1 MAQESIKGYCAMY
14 RRIVFLGLGGS
25 GGKTIRFLK
34 RDLTSWLTAH
44 GWDVADRGIPRGFQ
58 FLHIDTPT
66 VQDGVSMGGADML
79 PDSEYLGLVG
89 PGVDFRAVTNA
100 LDSRPGVLEEQAGWR
115 VRPDALDVPITTGAG
130 AFRAVGRT
138 IAAAQINLMREGIQ
152 NLINRVNAPSAI
164 SDNSELWTMTQ
175 KDGPLGN
182 VTSPVVVV
190 ISSLAGGTGAGL
202 LLDTFDLLRSLQP
215 TWGGDSFGILY
226 TPEVFRSIGGGLMA
240 GIQPNSLAAISE
252 ILNGYYWHGSDDN
265 QGAGVGVDI
274 GLKSSRIHSGAG
286 AVGAIVKSGAAY
298 PFLVGSTNS
307 SNVAFST
314 DKQVF
319 ETIGSALVAWCVDE
333 VVQDQLI
340 AFTMANWQARAF
352 DNLGSPDLLVN
363 KGQPNEWG
371 LPAFSAIGCAR
382 VSVGTRYMER
392 YSAQRLA
399 RDAATYLAG
408 YHMESDEA
416 KSVMAQTGVVDP
428 ELTAERIASDK
439 MTWFLKEAGLRERGT
454 DENDIIDSLR
464 PAEYAGKWESAVNT
478 ARQLADLQKGSAA
491 QWLDSIAAAVRQATV
506 QFDTEMR
513 SLIEARVRDWVETK
527 PGEVIRV
534 VEESIANYGL
544 KVTVKVLDNLVRYL
558 VDPSEGVSAEL
569 MGATEHQAYSQW
581 ASEAEW
587 SQQAA
592 AALGTSKGNFTMQSN
607 EKVGEAIVGA
617 MHYSCFVVEA
627 QIREYASILLKE
639 FVEGFVVPLR
649 RKLADES
656 VFLEASINNITSWPT
671 WSAGDPTG
679 DCRPPSSEFTLIDP
693 ASFHELFLELLS
705 SSVGDVDKLER
716 TTHRSIART
725 DIISGAFLRKMEAA
739 AGANDNLVRPIQAIQ
754 VSQTWVPSVA
764 VLRDTNKPRASI
776 VVDLKFRPENLA
788 SRAEVWLRR
797 DGTAFDDL
805 LSSTLR
811 TYTSGSAVFSGNVH
825 VTEVEYEQ
833 RRTRFVGQLRA
844 AIESSAPLVQLDL
857 ALHPTIHPVRDLRR
871 QFTKFPF
878 NGHPLQDAVVN
889 IIRPQIVGQAGDMN
903 DGQLNNYFV
912 NDASIESVQIMS
924 TLAGAHHPV
933 LFKSLLSPIAQ
944 RWNSEKDVQ
953 QNRDAFWSKRRAR
966 LAGEAIPAPQ
976 EHIICMIRGWFT
988 GRVLGLIDV
997 PRDGASRPMLISQP
1011 WSIDRAAAPFP
1022 HPLLSTPTSDAGD
1035 ELFAVLEAL
1044 GLAIVNVGV
1053 VNNTTPLL
1061 PYISLREL
1069 GSMRDGSQRILA
1081 YEQLN
1086 PMLSHWILTGKLI
1099 AEAEGRTKDEVALR
1113 AGLQA
1118 ALDAKLLS
1126 AQDDP
1131 SSRKEAL
1138 LGLFTSILESYA
1150 ARRDKYFSEAEL
1162 RRNSLS
1168 SPPLWTSLRTTS
1180 NQPDLIARALRQ
1192 LVDAV
1197 AQFGITGPTGY

>member
-1 MAQESIKGYCAMY
+1 MY
-14 RRIVFLGLGGS
+14 RRIVFVGLGGS

-44 GWDVADRGIPRGFQ
+44 GWDVSERGIPRGFQ

-89 PGVDFRAVTNA
+89 RGVDFQAVTNA
-100 LDSRPGVLEEQAGWR
+100 LDSRSGVLEEQAGWR
-115 VRPDALDVPITTGAG
+115 VRPPLDVPISTGAG

-138 IAAAQINLMREGIQ
+138 IAAAQINLLRDGIQ

-164 SDNSELWTMTQ
+164 SDNSELWTITQ
-175 KDGPLGN
+175 DKPLGN
-182 VTSPVVVV
+182 LASPVVVV

-202 LLDTFDLLRSLQP
+202 LLDTFDLLRSAEP

-265 QGAGVGVDI
+265 RGAGDGIDI

-286 AVGAIVKSGAAY
+286 AVGAIASSGPAY

-333 VVQDQLI
+333 VVQDELI
-340 AFTMANWQARAF
+340 AFTMSNWVDRALANV
-352 DNLGSPDLLVN
+352 GKPDLLVN
-363 KGQPNEWG
+363 QGADNEWG
-371 LPAFSAIGCAR
+371 LPAFNAIGCAR
-382 VSVGTRYMER
+382 VSVGTRFFER

-399 RDAATYLAG
+399 RDAATYIAG

-416 KSVMAQTGVVDP
+416 KSIMAQTGVVDP
-428 ELTAERIASDK
+428 ELTAERIAGDK
-439 MTWFLKEAGLRERGT
+439 MTWFLKETGLRERGT

-464 PAEYAGKWESAVNT
+464 PVEYSGKWESAVNT
-478 ARQLADLQKGSAA
+478 ARQLADIQKGSAS
-491 QWLDSIAAAVRQATV
+491 QWLDSIASAVREATV

-513 SLIEARVRDWVETK
+513 PYLEARVRSWVETK

-544 KVTVKVLDNLVRYL
+544 KVTVKILDNLSSYL
-558 VDPSEGVSAEL
+558 IDPTEGVSTEL
-569 MGATEHQAYSQW
+569 MGAAEHQAYSQW

-607 EKVGEAIVGA
+607 EKVGGAIRDA

-627 QIREYASILLKE
+627 QIREYASVLLKE

-656 VFLEASINNITSWPT
+656 VFLETSINDITAWPP
-671 WSAGDPTG
+671 WAAGDPTG

-693 ASFHELFLELLS
+693 ASFHDLFLELLS

-716 TTHRSIART
+716 TTHRSLART
-725 DIISGAFLRKMEAA
+725 DILSGAFLRKMEAE
-739 AGANDNLVRPIQAIQ
+739 AGANDELVRPIQAIQ

-776 VVDLKFRPENLA
+776 VVDLKFKPEHLA
-788 SRAEVWLRR
+788 RRAEVWLRR
-797 DGTAFDDL
+797 DGTAFNDL

-811 TYTSGSAVFSGNVH
+811 TYTSGSAVFAGNVH
-825 VTEVEYEQ
+825 VSEVEYEQ
-833 RRTRFVGQLRA
+833 RRTRFIGQLRA
-844 AIESSAPLVQLDL
+844 AIEASAPLVQLDL
-857 ALHPTIHPVRDLRR
+857 ALHPTIHPVKDLKR

-878 NGHPLQDAVVN
+878 NGHPLQSAVAN
-889 IIRPQIVGQAGDMN
+889 LIRPHIVGQAGDVN
-903 DGQLNNYFV
+903 DGQLNGYFV

-924 TLAGAHHPV
+924 TLNGAHHPV

-944 RWNSEKDVQ
+944 RWNSEKDVVHS
-953 QNRDAFWSKRRAR
+953 RDAFWSKRRAR

-997 PRDGASRPMLISQP
+997 PRNGNNRPILISQP
-1011 WSIDRAAAPFP
+1011 WSIDRAAASFP
-1022 HPLLSTPTSDAGD
+1022 HPMLSTPTNDAGD

-1044 GLAIVNVGV
+1044 GLALVNVGV

-1061 PYISLREL
+1061 PYIALREM

-1081 YEQLN
+1081 YEQPN
-1086 PMLSHWILTGKLI
+1086 PLIVSWIETGKLV
-1099 AEAEGRTKDEVALR
+1099 AESEGRSKDAAALR
-1113 AGLQA
+1113 AGLQTSIDVKLA
-1118 ALDAKLLS
+1118 ATP
-1126 AQDDP
+1126 DDP
-1131 SSRKEAL
+1131 AARREAL

-1150 ARRDKYFSEAEL
+1150 SRRDKYFSEAVL
-1162 RRNSLS
+1162 HRNRLS

-1180 NQPDLIARALRQ
+1180 AQPDLIARAVRQ
-1192 LVDAV
+1192 LIDAIE
-1197 AQFGITGPTGY
+1197 QFGVGSPTGY